1 MSLLCNRWKR
11 KQRLRTSQHLSLQH
25 PVDWF
30 KLCPGKLQVLARD
43 YQQQLFFPFRL
54 SSQHYSQRGT
64 QLAASLA
71 PLLHNEQLA
80 AFMQAMDNVTY
91 PSQRWEA
98 WHAQLQQLVGKGKEV
113 GREGSVALHAIQE
126 PTLVQCWGASVEC

>member
-1 MSLLCNRWKR
+1 ME
-11 KQRLRTSQHLSLQH
+11 
-25 PVDWF
+25 
-30 KLCPGKLQVLARD
+30 LCPGALQVLARD

-80 AFMQAMDNVTY
+80 EFMQAMNDVTY

-98 WHAQLQQLVGKGKEV
+98 WHAQLQQLVGKGRKV
-113 GREGSVALHAIQE
+113 GREGSLAQHAVQE
-126 PTLVQCWGASVEC
+126 PAVGQCWGAFVKR